1 MTALPVTFSLEPRY
15 KEQFA
20 QFLED
25 GYSPFVAAMRLW
37 PNDVSLASVVQS
49 TWPTDPYVEAYR
61 ETLRDAKKAKTEPAG
76 KAAQIMRITN
86 RLDRLTDDNYLKA
99 ERLIAEMSGH
109 IEKAAP
115 PSVNID
121 NRQQN
126 VERVLIMRDHGDDD
140 AWEAKLVAQQTKLIE
155 GNAL

>member
-1 MTALPVTFSLEPRY
+1 MPVLPASFALEPRY

-25 GYSPFVAAMRLW
+25 GFSPFVAAMRLW
-37 PNDVSLASVVQS
+37 PNDVSLASTVQGV
-49 TWPTDPYVEAYR
+49 WPTDPYVVAYR
-61 ETLRDAKKAKTEPAG
+61 EKLQAEAKAKTEPAG
-76 KAAQIMRITN
+76 KAAQILRITT
-86 RLDRLTDDNYLKA
+86 RLAGMTDDNYLKG

-121 NRQQN
+121 NRQQT
-126 VERVLIMRDHGDDD
+126 VERVLVLRDHGDEA
-140 AWEAKLVAQQTKLIE
+140 AWEEKLQRQQAKLIE
-155 GNAL
+155 GNTL